1 MTSLL
6 LLVLAGTGA
15 SAAFQGENCASCHSA
30 IRDRAPL
37 QEAIKAEDHGRFDVA
52 VIGGGLSG
60 LTAAH
65 ELRKLKVV
73 VLEKEDHV
81 GGKTRRGTLGPW
93 THPTG
98 AVYTIEPYGKLIPF
112 YKELG
117 LSPIKFR
124 NPIHNLW
131 RRDGILTEWLSKDAI
146 TALASDEKTKD
157 CLLRFSAAMH
167 EVHDKGSLTVP
178 VVESDPATL
187 AKLDNVTLHDYLTRE
202 FCPKAAELGDWHAR
216 DVFGAGAKDYSAA
229 LGMMY
234 LSAEATD
241 AFSWPG
247 GLGEIAQRLSE
258 RLDQKIRLGAFVE
271 QVIPGP
277 DDVRVVYRRGKRSYE
292 LRAKAVVMAVP
303 SMVTRRIVKGLSP
316 EKERA
321 LASVRYSAYVTM
333 AMRFNKPVYKDSFVL
348 WTPGLAFHDL
358 TFGGGE
364 RLEKFTAPAEGGQ
377 VVVAYL
383 PIGTDAGRRKLLAA
397 TDEEIK
403 KKVLAD
409 LEKVLPGSVA
419 ELAES
424 NIVRW
429 GHAMPVMGPG
439 YLTKIQPVLR
449 KPEGRLFFAGVDLEV
464 PAIEGA
470 MHSGFAAAENVLAF
484 LRP

>member
-1 MTSLL
+1 MTLL
-6 LLVLAGTGA
+6 PLLAGLALA
-15 SAAFQGENCASCHSA
+15 SFQGENCASCHSA
-30 IRDRAPL
+30 IRDRSPL
-37 QEAIKAEDHGRFDVA
+37 QEVIKAEDHGQFDVA

-65 ELRKLKVV
+65 QLRNLKVV
-73 VLEKEDHV
+73 VLEKEDHA
-81 GGKTRRGTLGPW
+81 GGKTWRGSLGAW
-93 THPTG
+93 KHPTG
-98 AVYTIEPYGKLIPF
+98 AVYTIEPYGKIIPF
-112 YKELG
+112 FKELG
-117 LSPIKFR
+117 LAPIKFR
-124 NPIHNLW
+124 NPVHNLW
-131 RRDGILTEWLSKDAI
+131 RKDGILTEWLSKDAI
-146 TALASDEKTKD
+146 TALASDAKTKD

-167 EVHDKGSLTVP
+167 EVHDKGTLTVP
-178 VVESDPATL
+178 VVDSDPATL
-187 AKLDNVTLHDYLTRE
+187 SKLDNITLHDYLTRE

-241 AFSWPG
+241 AYSWPG
-247 GLGEIAQRLSE
+247 GLGEIAQRIAA
-258 RLDQKIRLGAFVE
+258 RLDQRVRLGAFVE
-271 QVIPGP
+271 QVIPGA
-277 DDVRVVYRRGKRSYE
+277 DSVRVLYRRGKRSYE

-303 SMVTRRIVKGLSP
+303 SMVSRRIIKGLSP
-316 EKERA
+316 EKEKA
-321 LASVRYSAYVTM
+321 LAAVQYSAYVTM
-333 AMRFNKPVYKDSFVL
+333 AMRFKKPIYKDSFVL

-364 RLEKFTAPAEGGQ
+364 RLEKFTAPDSGQ

-397 TDEEIK
+397 SDEEIK

-409 LEKVLPGSVA
+409 LEKVLPGSVK
-419 ELAES
+419 ELVES

-439 YLTKIQPVLR
+439 YLTKLQPVLR

-470 MHSGFAAAENVLAF
+470 MYSGFAAAEGVLAF

>member
-1 MTSLL
+1 MTALL
-6 LLVLAGTGA
+6 LLLLAGPAAG
-15 SAAFQGENCASCHSA
+15 AAFNGENCAACHSA

-37 QEAIKAEDHGRFDVA
+37 REAIKAEDHGQFDVA
-52 VIGGGLSG
+52 VVGGGLSG

-65 ELRKLKVV
+65 QLKDLKVV
-73 VLEKEDHV
+73 LLEKEDHT
-81 GGKTRRGTLGPW
+81 GGKTWRGSLGPW

-112 YKELG
+112 YQELG

-124 NPIHNLW
+124 SPIHNLW
-131 RRDGILTEWLSKDAI
+131 RKEGVLTEWLSKESV
-146 TALASDEKTKD
+146 TALAADEKTRA
-157 CLLRFSAAMH
+157 CLLRLSAALH
-167 EVHDKGSLTVP
+167 EVHDKASLTVP
-178 VVESDPATL
+178 VSESDPATL
-187 AKLDNVTLHDYLTRE
+187 AKLDKVTLHDYLTKE
-202 FCPKAAELGDWHAR
+202 FCPKAAEIGDWHAR

-234 LSAEATD
+234 LSAEAGD

-247 GLGEIAQRLSE
+247 GLGEIAQRLTE
-258 RLDQKIRLGAFVE
+258 RLDQRIRLGAFVE

-277 DDVRVVYRRGKRSYE
+277 DGVRVLYRRGKRAYE

-303 SMVTRRIVKGLSP
+303 SMVSRRIIKGLSP

-321 LASVRYSAYVTM
+321 LASVNYSAYVTM
-333 AMRFNKPVYKDSFVL
+333 AMRFKKPIYKDSFVL
-348 WTPGLAFHDL
+348 WTPGMAFHDL

-364 RLEKFTAPAEGGQ
+364 RLEKFTAPDSGQ
-377 VVVAYL
+377 VVVAYI
-383 PIGTDAGRRKLLAA
+383 PIGTEAGRRRLLTAA
-397 TDEEIK
+397 DEAIK

-409 LEKVLPGSVA
+409 LEKVLPGSA
-419 ELAES
+419 KELVES
-424 NIVRW
+424 RIVRW
-429 GHAMPVMGPG
+429 GHAMPIMGPG
-439 YLTKIQPVLR
+439 YLTKVQPVLR

-470 MHSGFAAAENVLAF
+470 MYSGFAAAEDVLAF